1 MVFRKEI
8 RIIVSLMI
16 IFTHHVFAAYLLNNS
31 TQKLVADFVF
41 WSLMGLVFFANK
53 SVRAHGKLKHKGYY
67 MIWMFVAGV
76 LYMLSYFASGFV
88 DGFGKT
94 LFDISFR
101 GVTLNI
107 LHLGTV
113 IFFKEYIRY
122 HLINTVQKKFSLY
135 FGIAIVLVYS
145 MMDINLVSLISQK
158 GAENIIIF
166 LCSFVFPVIAYNA
179 FLTLG
184 SYLAGFGAT
193 AIYALAVKVPL
204 WILPILPNPQ
214 WITLMLIGT
223 CIPIIGMIVLSNTH
237 RSKST
242 RGRKRMDKEENPYS
256 LLLVATL
263 VVAMVWFALRIFPI
277 YPTVIASNSMY
288 PEISRGDMV
297 IAKKESYDELQVDDI
312 IEYQLE
318 NIRVVHRIVEIQNL
332 DGDIF
337 LVTKGDANHIEDAF
351 MVARGQYLGTV
362 KTIIPYLGYPSLLFS
377 TTIEQDLVETG
388 DDASN

>member
-8 RIIVSLMI
+8 RIVASLLI
-16 IFTHHVFAAYLLNNS
+16 IFNYHVFVSYVLSNS
-31 TQKLVADFVF
+31 TYRLIANFVF
-41 WSLMGLVFFANK
+41 WVLMGLIFYTDK
-53 SVRAHGKLKHKGYY
+53 SVRAHGKLKHRGYY
-67 MIWMFVAGV
+67 MIWMLVAGV

-94 LFDISFR
+94 LFDVSFR

-107 LHLGTV
+107 VHFGTI

-122 HLINTVQKKFSLY
+122 HLINSVQKKFSLY
-135 FGIAIVLVYS
+135 FGIAIVAVYS
-145 MMDINLVSLISQK
+145 LMDINIVSLISQK
-158 GAENIIIF
+158 GVENIIIY
-166 LCSFVFPVIAYNA
+166 LCSYVFPVIAFHA

-184 SYLAGFGAT
+184 AYLAGFGAT
-193 AIYALAVKVPL
+193 AIYALVVKVPL

-237 RSKST
+237 RSKT
-242 RGRKRMDKEENPYS
+242 VRGRKRMDKEENPYS

-263 VVAMVWFALRIFPI
+263 VVAMAWFALRIFPV

-288 PEISRGDMV
+288 PYISRGDMV
-297 IAKKESYDELQVDDI
+297 IARRESYDELQVDDI

-318 NIRVVHRIVEIQNL
+318 NIRVVHRIIEIVHL
-332 DGDIF
+332 DGDDF

-351 MVARGQYLGTV
+351 MVSREQYLGTV
-362 KTIIPYLGYPSLLFS
+362 KTVVPYIGYPSLLFS
-377 TTIEQDLVETG
+377 TAVEQDLVETG
-388 DDASN
+388 DDISN